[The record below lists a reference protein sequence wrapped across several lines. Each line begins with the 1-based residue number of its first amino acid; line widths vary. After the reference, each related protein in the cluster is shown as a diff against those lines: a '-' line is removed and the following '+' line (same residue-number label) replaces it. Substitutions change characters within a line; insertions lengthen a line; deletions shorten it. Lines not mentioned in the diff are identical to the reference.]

1 MNIKPFILA
10 FFAFVMMVIPAAAE
24 APQEVTLTVSSDGP
38 TKEDATKN
46 ALRSAIEQAF
56 GSFVSAN
63 TTILNDE
70 LVKDEIVTISNGSI
84 KGYKEISAVQTD
96 NGNHFVT
103 LTATVSLPNL
113 ITYAKSH
120 GSECE
125 FAGNTFGMEM
135 KMFELQKQNE
145 LKALYNLSGQVMTL
159 SRNVM
164 KHNLTIGE
172 PRQPTEEDIPLFD
185 NYTYNTEEE
194 GFLKYIGRT
203 GGEYFS
209 AIPWEVILEPLK
221 GYEDSHTYK
230 GILNQKA
237 AEYLRQFKD
246 ENDIISKFYVVP
258 MTIEWLYEP
267 SNGSSI
273 YEIMNNVFSSLA
285 LKESDIDVYK
295 AKGISLT
302 GLPFGDFDIYNRN
315 GRKYYY
321 FRNSAEDIFKWYYD
335 LFDKLRIE
343 SISFVIKDNMGVES
357 SFNPQEIDNRIYKN
371 NYEFGFDRDSRNFP
385 NMYYDDCTLML
396 NRLPDDGYGREH
408 SKMFGI
414 FGYGIFYNLFK
425 VNRMLEDA
433 PGWPILYP
441 SFSDGYIYFKSESM
455 FQSVNCPP
463 ESGRNK
469 YTWNVLAFIPKEDI
483 GKYSK
488 FWIEPKSE
496 HK

>member
-1 MNIKPFILA
+1 MNLKSFILA
-10 FFAFVMMVIPAAAE
+10 FIAIVMMAIPAVAE

-38 TKEDATKN
+38 SKEDAIKN

-56 GSFVSAN
+56 GAFVSTN

-70 LVKDEIVTISNGSI
+70 IVKDEIVTVSNGSI
-84 KGYKEISAVQTD
+84 KEYKEISAVQTD

-135 KMFELQKQNE
+135 KLFELQKQNE
-145 LKALYNLSGQVMTL
+145 LKALYNLTDQVMAL

-185 NYTYNTEEE
+185 EYKYGTKVEA
-194 GFLKYIGRT
+194 FLKYIGRT
-203 GGEYFS
+203 GGEYFK
-209 AIPWEVILEPLK
+209 AMPWEVILEPLK
-221 GYEDSHTYK
+221 GYEGSHK
-230 GILNQKA
+230 GTLNQKA

-246 ENDIISKFYVVP
+246 ENGIISKFYVVP
-258 MTIEWLYEP
+258 MTIEWVYEP

-285 LKESDIDVYK
+285 LKESDINVYE
-295 AKGISLT
+295 AKGINLT
-302 GLPFGDFDIYNRN
+302 CLPFGDFDFDSYHRKVS
-315 GRKYYY
+315 KYYY

-357 SFNPQEIDNRIYKN
+357 SFNPQAIDNRIYKK
-371 NYEFGFDRDSRNFP
+371 NYKFGFDRDNRNFP

-396 NRLPDDGYGREH
+396 NRLPEYGYASEH

-414 FGYGIFYNLFK
+414 FGSGIFYNLFK
-425 VNRMLEDA
+425 VNRILDIDDS
-433 PGWPILYP
+433 GWPILYP
-441 SFSDGYIYFKSESM
+441 SLNNGNIYFDSESR
-455 FQSVNCPP
+455 FRSVNCPP

-469 YTWNVLAFIPKEDI
+469 YTWNVLAFIPKEAI

-488 FWIEPKSE
+488 FWIEPKQ
-496 HK
+496 